1 MSTLI
6 KNVRLITPYEILDGY
21 GVRVDKG
28 KITDIDLEKS
38 ISADLISKVI
48 DGNGK
53 YLSPGFVDIHNH
65 GNSGFDFMDATNEA
79 IDKISQY
86 HLKNGVTS
94 YLGTIL
100 TSSYDNIFNA
110 AKVISEYKNETDTS
124 QLLGIHLEGPFFSKQ
139 NKGAQPEQYII
150 EPELNFIKKIK
161 KQNND
166 KLKMVSI
173 APEKKGASEIISYL
187 KNNNITASMAHSNAT
202 YDEAK
207 NGINHGVTVSTH
219 LYNGMRAFSHREPGI
234 IGASLL
240 DSRVY
245 CEIIYDRIHLHDASV
260 QIAVKMKGSDKIILV
275 SDAMRAAG
283 LDDGVYEL
291 GGQKVIVSQGA
302 ARLENG
308 NLAGSTLNL
317 RTAVYNMVHFLNIPI
332 QDAVR
337 MASLNP
343 VEAIGL
349 DYCKGSIEI
358 GKDADLLIFDDNINI
373 SFRMVAGKE
382 LKL

>member
-21 GVRVDKG
+21 GVIVDKG
-28 KITDIDLEKS
+28 KITNIDLEKN
-38 ISADLISKVI
+38 ISSDLISKII

-65 GNSGFDFMDATNEA
+65 GNSGFDFMDATNGA

-187 KNNNITASMAHSNAT
+187 KTNNITASMAHSNAT

-260 QIAVKMKGSDKIILV
+260 QIAVKMKGADKIILV

-291 GGQKVIVSQGA
+291 GGQKVIVNQGA